1 MIEKL
6 AKQTYDNLLNMP
18 PAERDLK
25 EFAEKV
31 LNEFIKELEANQMT
45 VRWNY
50 NLDSVVFLDKNIDGK
65 LSLQDIKEKFLGSK
79 DKTSN
84 STLE

>member
-6 AKQTYDNLLNMP
+6 AKQTYSNLLNMP

-50 NLDSVVFLDKNIDGK
+50 NLDSVVFLDKNVDGK
-65 LSLQDIKEKFLGSK
+65 LSLQDIKEKFLGSE